1 MIKLLNNLLLKYS
14 KKTST
19 NTNGTQYDIDQILDF
34 IEVNNLTFYN
44 KKDYQQK
51 DKESFKYN
59 RVSNKINIPNNFSKN
74 KENQKIYEGALKNYN
89 NNALDVIICHELGH
103 QTQHQF
109 LKKQESVGNWNI
121 GEYGDICL
129 TKTEGYNQKIID
141 AQDFL
146 KANNSIPNG
155 IERFMQ
161 QNFMESYADCY
172 SGLITYLKNDSKD
185 IFDKIKTFRELDK
198 NEIKDSADLSINDG
212 QVLKGKFAT
221 TEYFNFHGIQKFKD
235 NFINNFKKDDILNIA
250 RNNFEAV
257 HHIIQV
263 EALDGLYKTM
273 KEEAKNNNLFL
284 LELKDFCQTR
294 HNCSINT
301 FFDKFEYHLNNIR
314 TVYCRY
320 NSTNTLDN
328 NASYFDFDSKCSQL
342 SQKDIIQEYRNS
354 FTKNELVEFDYKNI
368 SKLNL
373 NQFPENYAI
382 QQSNYNLPNIKINLD
397 NKNDVHLN
405 IFNLREKFFEQK
417 TQSKSLTLK

>member
-1 MIKLLNNLLLKYS
+1 MKNLLDKTIMYFRNLVSKNETRVNVNQTLKFLSNNELYFYHIDRIYQNNINTCKYS
-14 KKTST
+14 KQT
-19 NTNGTQYDIDQILDF
+19 NT
-34 IEVNNLTFYN
+34 
-44 KKDYQQK
+44 
-51 DKESFKYN
+51 
-59 RVSNKINIPNNFSKN
+59 INIPGNFSVNVEN
-74 KENQKIYEGALKNYN
+74 KKIYEKTNDNYG
-89 NNALDVIICHELGH
+89 NNALDIIISHELGH

-129 TKTEGYNQKIID
+129 TKTEGYNQKTID
-141 AQDFL
+141 AQDFF

-198 NEIKDSADLSINDG
+198 NEIKDSADLSMNDG
-212 QVLKGKFAT
+212 QVLKGNFAT

-301 FFDKFEYHLNNIR
+301 FFDKFESHLNNLR

-354 FTKNELVEFDYKNI
+354 FTKNELVEFDYKKI

-382 QQSNYNLPNIKINLD
+382 QQSNYNLRSIKINSE
-397 NKNDVHLN
+397 NNNIQQN
-405 IFNLREKFFEQK
+405 IFNLREKFFKQK